1 MAIKR
6 VKVDNGYTIMNNE
19 AFKDDRLSAKSKGLM
34 AYMLT
39 LPDDWTFYETELQKH
54 FTDGRDSIRKGLR
67 ELQDAGYLVKEQT
80 RKNDGKFSS
89 ADWLLY
95 ETAQVADI
103 PLTENQSTEKP
114 SSGNPPLLSTNS
126 TKDLSKQIT
135 NSTNIKPSQQVATDN
150 LKERF
155 DTIWKEYPLKKGKP
169 KAFEYYKKAIK
180 SGTTDAEIADGI
192 SAYRAEIAYRK
203 TKPEY
208 IAHGSTWFN
217 QKRWADDY
225 EKNNNKQEAFAG
237 VDYNADNQTGL
248 DY

>member
-6 VKVDNGYTIMNNE
+6 LKSNNNYTIINNT
-19 AFKDDRLSAKSKGLM
+19 AFRDERLSAKAKGLL

-39 LPDDWTFYETELQKH
+39 MPDDWTFYETELTNH
-54 FTDGRDSIRKGLR
+54 FKDGRDGLR
-67 ELQDAGYLVKEQT
+67 SGLKELQDARYLVRE
-80 RKNDGKFSS
+80 RKRNDNGTF
-89 ADWLLY
+89 AETDWILY
-95 ETAQVADI
+95 EVPQ
-103 PLTENQSTEKP
+103 PEKP
-114 SSGNPPLLSTNS
+114 KVEMPKVEIPTLDNTTLLSTNS
-126 TKDLSKQIT
+126 TKNLSKQIT

-180 SGTTDAEIADGI
+180 SGITDAEIADGI

>member
-1 MAIKR
+1 LAIKR
-6 VKVDNGYTIMNNE
+6 LKSNSNYTIINNT
-19 AFKDDRLSAKSKGLM
+19 AFRDDRLSAKAKGLL

-39 LPDDWTFYETELQKH
+39 MPDDWTFYETELTNH
-54 FTDGRDSIRKGLR
+54 FKDGRDGLR
-67 ELQDAGYLVKEQT
+67 SGLKELQDARYLVRE
-80 RKNDGKFSS
+80 RKRNDNGTFSDT
-89 ADWLLY
+89 DWILY
-95 ETAQVADI
+95 EVPQ
-103 PLTENQSTEKP
+103 TEKP
-114 SSGNPPLLSTNS
+114 KVEKPKVEIPTLDNTTLLSTNS
-126 TKDLSKQIT
+126 TKNLSKQIT

-180 SGTTDAEIADGI
+180 SGITDAEIADGI